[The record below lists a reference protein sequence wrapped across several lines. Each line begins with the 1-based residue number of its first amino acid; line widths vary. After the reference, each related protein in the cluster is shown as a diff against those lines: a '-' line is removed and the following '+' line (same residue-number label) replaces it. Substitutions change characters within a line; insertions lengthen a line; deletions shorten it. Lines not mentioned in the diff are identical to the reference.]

1 MFWVQWLA
9 MNILDDIG
17 WECFVVFKCI
27 LPPSLV
33 LILDDEGCCCCCSWC
48 QCLQTSLCPLRL
60 SLLWYLRIFFI
71 HLFVPWDSSCSDTWG
86 WCLGSSACARR
97 CSDTCPLPPS
107 PGLRNIL
114 FRGCEISKVSF
125 VSPAWWQMFVLV
137 VVKNQSL
144 SSSGHSDNTWS
155 WITLLLWMFALISS
169 WTWKHQTWQWLC
181 RIFWPVDQAFVSIL
195 MICYDHMI
203 CLACPIH

>member
-1 MFWVQWLA
+1 MAGHERARRHQMRIRMFC
-9 MNILDDIG
+9 
-17 WECFVVFKCI
+17 CFQMY
-27 LPPSLV
+27 PPSFSCSDTGWWGMLLFFMLFLMLLLLLLMSMPSDVSLSLETSLTLILQDFLYISSSLETPLTLV
-33 LILDDEGCCCCCSWC
+33 LKD
-48 QCLQTSLCPLRL
+48 
-60 SLLWYLRIFFI
+60 FFI
-71 HLFVPWDSSCSDTWG
+71 HLFVPSDSSCSDTWG

-125 VSPAWWQMFVLV
+125 VSPTWWQMFVLV
-137 VVKNQSL
+137 VVKNQGL

-169 WTWKHQTWQWLC
+169 WTWNHQT
-181 RIFWPVDQAFVSIL
+181 
-195 MICYDHMI
+195 
-203 CLACPIH
+203 